1 VVGEAW
7 LAIVQ
12 FTEQGGNV
20 LFLIAALTFLMW
32 TLIFERLW
40 YFNSEHKRVIR
51 SATDEWEDRPERR
64 SWSAHQIRDR
74 MISEASGTITGTLPL
89 IQTCV
94 TLCPLLGLLG
104 TVTGMISVFDA
115 RATQGG
121 NARSMAAGV
130 SMATI
135 PHVGHDRVAFRA
147 DGEHS
152 GQKEGR
158 LRDRIVRT
166 ETHHRPLNANV
177 ENARAS
183 SKAGSGY
190 LKGERLN
197 DQ

>member
-1 VVGEAW
+1 MVGEAW

-12 FTEQGGNV
+12 FMEQGGNV

-40 YFNSEHKRVIR
+40 YFNSEHKRIIQ
-51 SATDEWEDRPERR
+51 SATDDWENRPERR

-74 MISEASGTITGTLPL
+74 MISETSDKITGTLPL

-115 RATQGG
+115 MATQGG

-135 PHVGHDRVAFRA
+135 PTM
-147 DGEHS
+147 S
-152 GQKEGR
+152 GMIASLSGLMGSTLVKRKVDFE
-158 LRDRIVRT
+158 I
-166 ETHHRPLNANV
+166 ETFEQHLTTDH
-177 ENARAS
+177 
-183 SKAGSGY
+183 
-190 LKGERLN
+190 
-197 DQ
+197 